1 MINKN
6 EWKININEIK
16 APATRRKLLKHYENI
31 FPGAV
36 DMITNMNKLTNKI
49 NSIIS
54 YMDIEGLKD
63 LLYHLD
69 NLPPTMPELLTTK
82 EVQEILQVSRPTI
95 YRMIKSGDIKE
106 IQYTLGGKKQ
116 FRKSEIKNFIDN
128 QTKTKED

>member
-16 APATRRKLLKHYENI
+16 APASRKKLSK
-31 FPGAV
+31 FPAA
-36 DMITNMNKLTNKI
+36 DMITNKI
-49 NSIIS
+49 NSINKIVS
-54 YMDIEGLKD
+54 IIMYWDNEELKD

-69 NLPPTMPELLTTK
+69 NLTPTMPELLTTK